1 MQAEVYVYIL
11 DIFHP
16 TDLRKEEVLKAFD
29 KDLRKPFELVKE
41 IVEQHGIRGI
51 RNVEFYDALFEGKD
65 EFLIEYY
72 VEFSR
77 GRIAVKIIGSD
88 YPKKTLGRYYAY
100 VQRKSMI

>member
-1 MQAEVYVYIL
+1 MHAEVYVYIL

-16 TDLRKEEVLKAFD
+16 TDLRKEEILKAFEAD
-29 KDLRKPFELVKE
+29 TKKPFELVRE

-65 EFLIEYY
+65 FLIEYY

-77 GRIAVKIIGSD
+77 GRIAVKIIGCED
-88 YPKKTLGRYYAY
+88 PKKMLRRYYAY
-100 VQRKSMI
+100 IQRKSMI